1 MNRIMEFYESNH
13 LLVLILVVVFFGIR
27 ILSKKNR
34 SRNIITKESKTE
46 EDKKI
51 KESPISESSSY
62 GASLPIELI
71 PNDSE
76 NFLQILL
83 KTKEAEIITYYQNGT
98 KDSKKWN
105 ASNMT
110 AKSNVIH
117 NLRSRP
123 EFRNPNW
130 QKANIVKVVVEV
142 NKNNKEDAAIQNAPI
157 KTKTNQGRLDGEHL
171 SVSYFILDENW
182 FGQNKII
189 TVTFVDGKYNGK
201 IFKYNHDEVY
211 VGTIQHY
218 KTKDSWNDYGRFSNS
233 SNIPEICKPF
243 VSEII
248 K

>member
-1 MNRIMEFYESNH
+1 MNEIGEFYESNH
-13 LLVLILVVVFFGIR
+13 LLVLIAVVVLLGLYIR
-27 ILSKKNR
+27 SIKNR
-34 SRNIITKESKTE
+34 KRDVIPKQSKTE
-46 EDKKI
+46 EDNKI
-51 KESPISESSSY
+51 KESPISESSFYS
-62 GASLPIELI
+62 ASLPIELI

-76 NFLQILL
+76 DFLQILL

-98 KDSKKWN
+98 KDSKIWN
-105 ASNMT
+105 ASKMT
-110 AKSNVIH
+110 AESNVIH

-130 QKANIVKVVVEV
+130 QKANIIKVVVEV
-142 NKNNKEDAAIQNAPI
+142 NEINKEETAIQNAPM

-189 TVTFVDGKYNGK
+189 TVTFVDGNYKGK

-218 KTKDSWNDYGRFSNS
+218 QTKDSWNDYGRFSNS

-248 K
+248 

>member
-1 MNRIMEFYESNH
+1 MNEIGEFYESNH
-13 LLVLILVVVFFGIR
+13 LLVLIAVVVLLGLYIR
-27 ILSKKNR
+27 SIKNR
-34 SRNIITKESKTE
+34 KRDVIPKQSKTE
-46 EDKKI
+46 EDNKI
-51 KESPISESSSY
+51 KESPISESSFYS
-62 GASLPIELI
+62 ASLPIELI

-76 NFLQILL
+76 DFLQILL

-98 KDSKKWN
+98 KDSKIWN
-105 ASNMT
+105 ASKMT
-110 AKSNVIH
+110 AESNVIH

-130 QKANIVKVVVEV
+130 QKANIIKVVVEV
-142 NKNNKEDAAIQNAPI
+142 NEINKEETAIQNAPM

-189 TVTFVDGKYNGK
+189 TVTFVDGNHKGK

-218 KTKDSWNDYGRFSNS
+218 QTKDSWNDYGRFSNS

-248 K
+248 

>member
-1 MNRIMEFYESNH
+1 MNGIVEFYQSNH
-13 LLVLILVVVFFGIR
+13 LSVLITVVILFGIY
-27 ILSKKNR
+27 ISSIKNR
-34 SRNIITKESKTE
+34 KRDIIPKESKTGD
-46 EDKKI
+46 DKKI
-51 KESPISESSSY
+51 KESPIYESSFYS
-62 GASLPIELI
+62 ASLPIELI

-76 NFLQILL
+76 DFLQILL

-98 KDSKKWN
+98 KDSKIWN
-105 ASNMT
+105 ASKIT
-110 AKSNVIH
+110 AESNVIH

-130 QKANIVKVVVEV
+130 QKANIIKVVVEV
-142 NKNNKEDAAIQNAPI
+142 NEINKEETAIQNAPM

-189 TVTFVDGKYNGK
+189 TVTFVGGNYNGK

-211 VGTIQHY
+211 IGTIKHY
-218 KTKDSWNDYGRFSNS
+218 QTLYSWKNYGRYSNS
-233 SNIPEICKPF
+233 RNIPEIAQQF
-243 VSEII
+243 VTEII